1 MEVVHA
7 RCAGLDISKKDAKV
21 CVRIAGAGRRKTTE
35 TVTTWGSMTSQ
46 VLALRDHLVEQGVTC
61 AVMEATG
68 DYWKPFYY
76 LLEGAGFEVLL
87 VNARHVKNLP
97 GRKSDVLDA
106 TWLAQLGAHGLV
118 RGSFVPPEPIRHL
131 RDLTRART
139 AITRERGRE
148 AQRLEKLLEDAGIK
162 LSAVA
167 SDILGVSGRAMLEAL
182 IAGDR
187 DPAVMADLAKR
198 RLRSKIPALTEA
210 LSGRF
215 TEHHAF
221 LARVH
226 LDLIDR
232 HTEAIEVLTARIEAA
247 MEPFQGFRELMCTIP
262 GISTLTADVIVAET
276 GADMSRF
283 PTAGHLA
290 SWAGTTPGK
299 NESAGKV
306 KSSKTRPGNPYLQ
319 GALGAAAMACSQNPH
334 TYCGARYRRIASRRG
349 PQKANVAIQHSMLIA
364 IWHMGTTGT
373 LYDDP
378 GADYFARL
386 NPNRAKK
393 RHPTA
398 RSYGLPGHPRPGL
411 VKPPLTPAKPPE

>member
-21 CVRIAGAGRRKTTE
+21 CVRVAGAGRRKSVE
-35 TVTTWGSMTSQ
+35 TVTTWGSVTNQ
-46 VLALRDHLVEQGVTC
+46 VLALREHLVEQRVTC

-76 LLEGAGFEVLL
+76 LLEDAGFEVML

-97 GRKSDVLDA
+97 GRKTDVSDA

-118 RGSFVPPEPIRHL
+118 RGSFVPPEPIRQL

-167 SDILGVSGRAMLEAL
+167 SDILGVSGRQMLEAL
-182 IAGDR
+182 IAGNH
-187 DPAVMADLAKR
+187 DPASMADLAKR
-198 RLRSKIPALTEA
+198 RLRSKIPELTEA
-210 LSGRF
+210 LTGRF
-215 TEHHAF
+215 SEHHAF

-232 HTEAIEVLTARIEAA
+232 HTDAIDTLTARIEV
-247 MEPFQGFRELMCTIP
+247 MIEPFQGFRDLICTIP
-262 GISTLTADVIVAET
+262 GISTLTADVVIAET
-276 GADMSRF
+276 GADMARF
-283 PTAGHLA
+283 PTAKHLA
-290 SWAGTTPGK
+290 SWAGTTPGN

-319 GALGAAAMACSQNPH
+319 GALGAAAMSCAQNPR
-334 TYCGARYRRIASRRG
+334 TYYGARYRRIASRRG

-378 GADYFARL
+378 GADYFSTLHPERAK
-386 NPNRAKK
+386 NRAIHQLEAMGY
-393 RHPTA
+393 RVTLDHA
-398 RSYGLPGHPRPGL
+398 S
-411 VKPPLTPAKPPE
+411 